1 LEAKLAPL
9 LKNNKVPSALAAGFF
24 RMARRFLLG
33 RSPANSLEASV
44 FEILGKL
51 SPQLRRVLVCS
62 LQALD
67 ALPPRDRD
75 RLLVAELTS
84 DSDQPVEAPRLG
96 ELVSHELLQR
106 FSEAVFNETDCAQEE
121 RPGLVRV
128 VSDDPETSFI
138 PVKICRLNGLRT
150 NASPPELSLGDYQ
163 PQELQQQCTPEVI
176 DGEVI
181 LDCQFQ
187 TEPCP
192 GNAVEGTCLRVPDV
206 RAGDGVILQGV
217 NFFNI
222 DAKVKLVAQPPATGT
237 REVDAH
243 VCGDEETP
251 LTETVEGKEVTIGDC
266 RVHDIVTF
274 RVPGDLPPAIYGI
287 KVVVPNNTGLPGF
300 EQPEFESGGFQFIR
314 VLPPETGTF
323 QIASEILNCIKETP
337 APIFPEAGSDD
348 VALRIIR
355 VPILENL
362 TPGEMNDSGNIR
374 FSDVDSG
381 EQRSLNRVLF
391 QGGGVNTSGVSL
403 VFIGFEV
410 DNEDVF
416 EKQIEDFEDA
426 FVEILKSE
434 WNAIASAVGALG
446 GAVALAL
453 GLSSAWAAAI
463 STAVALAINVFVAL
477 WAPADLIIED
487 AAAFTMLDLAL
498 LTGIN
503 FPPPPEV
510 EFTSPGDIKVK
521 VVPVSKGVQYR
532 ERREYRSNAEYH
544 ITLRYNRLS

>member
-1 LEAKLAPL
+1 
-9 LKNNKVPSALAAGFF
+9 
-24 RMARRFLLG
+24 
-33 RSPANSLEASV
+33 
-44 FEILGKL
+44 
-51 SPQLRRVLVCS
+51 
-62 LQALD
+62 
-67 ALPPRDRD
+67 
-75 RLLVAELTS
+75 
-84 DSDQPVEAPRLG
+84 
-96 ELVSHELLQR
+96 
-106 FSEAVFNETDCAQEE
+106 
-121 RPGLVRV
+121 
-128 VSDDPETSFI
+128 
-138 PVKICRLNGLRT
+138 
-150 NASPPELSLGDYQ
+150 
-163 PQELQQQCTPEVI
+163 
-176 DGEVI
+176 
-181 LDCQFQ
+181 
-187 TEPCP
+187 
-192 GNAVEGTCLRVPDV
+192 
-206 RAGDGVILQGV
+206 
-217 NFFNI
+217 
-222 DAKVKLVAQPPATGT
+222 
-237 REVDAH
+237 
-243 VCGDEETP
+243 
-251 LTETVEGKEVTIGDC
+251 
-266 RVHDIVTF
+266 
-274 RVPGDLPPAIYGI
+274 
-287 KVVVPNNTGLPGF
+287 
-300 EQPEFESGGFQFIR
+300 
-314 VLPPETGTF
+314 
-323 QIASEILNCIKETP
+323 
-337 APIFPEAGSDD
+337 
-348 VALRIIR
+348 
-355 VPILENL
+355 
-362 TPGEMNDSGNIR
+362 MNDSGNIR